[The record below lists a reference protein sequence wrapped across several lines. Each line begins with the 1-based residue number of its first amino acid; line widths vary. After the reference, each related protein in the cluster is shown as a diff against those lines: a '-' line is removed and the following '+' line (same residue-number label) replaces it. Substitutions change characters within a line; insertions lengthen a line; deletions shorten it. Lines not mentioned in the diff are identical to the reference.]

1 MTTDEALTKQ
11 VNDILQDENVNR
23 QVRIDTVEKQFAVD
37 NMSSAIVYKL
47 IGDLCY
53 PDDAWYSSEYYAKA
67 IEIWASQGVETIDL
81 AEICERAAKS
91 FVAIAEFEEA
101 EGYYLKALKLKEKF
115 LGEGHSSLASLYNE
129 IGIFYQY
136 NPEKAI
142 PYYQKALDIWKKEA
156 DIDPFDISTS
166 YYNIGAAYVK
176 LHDYSK
182 ALEYLNQSLDI
193 RTREYGEMNPY
204 VALVIGQIGGVYF
217 EQEDFA
223 KAFEL
228 FSKAYDILKK
238 TVTAKDPCIKQ
249 MKKNLDAAKRKVCD
263 NK

>member
-1 MTTDEALTKQ
+1 MEKRDILENQ
-11 VNDILQDENVNR
+11 VNEILQDEDVNR

-37 NMSSAIVYKL
+37 DATSAIVYKL

-67 IEIWASQGVETIDL
+67 IGIWESQGVETMDF

-91 FVAIAEFEEA
+91 FCAIAGFEEA
-101 EGYYLKALKLKEKF
+101 EEYYLKALKLKEKF
-115 LGEGHSSLASLYNE
+115 LGEGHTDLASLYNE
-129 IGIFYQY
+129 IGLFYQY
-136 NPEKAI
+136 NPGKAI
-142 PYYQKALDIWKKEA
+142 PYYQKALDIWIKEA

-166 YYNIGAAYVK
+166 YYNIGTAYVK
-176 LHDYSK
+176 LHDNSK

-217 EQEDFA
+217 EQEYYA
-223 KAFEL
+223 KAHEL

-238 TVTAKDPCIKQ
+238 TVTANDPCAKQ
-249 MKKNLDAAKRKVCD
+249 MKKNLDAAKK
-263 NK
+263 KLS

>member
-1 MTTDEALTKQ
+1 MANDDLLIKQ
-11 VNDILQDENVNR
+11 VNEILQDEDVNR

-37 NMSSAIVYKL
+37 DTSSAIVYKL

-67 IEIWASQGVETIDL
+67 IEICASQGVETIDL

-101 EGYYLKALKLKEKF
+101 EEYYLKALKLKEKL
-115 LGEGHSSLASLYNE
+115 LGEGHSSIASLYNE
-129 IGIFYQY
+129 IGLFYQY
-136 NPEKAI
+136 HPEKAI
-142 PYYQKALDIWKKEA
+142 PYYQKALDIWIKET

-176 LHDYSK
+176 LQDYPK

-193 RTREYGEMNPY
+193 RT
-204 VALVIGQIGGVYF
+204 
-217 EQEDFA
+217 
-223 KAFEL
+223 
-228 FSKAYDILKK
+228 
-238 TVTAKDPCIKQ
+238 
-249 MKKNLDAAKRKVCD
+249 KRIW
-263 NK
+263 

>member
-1 MTTDEALTKQ
+1 MANDDLLIKQ
-11 VNDILQDENVNR
+11 VNEILQDEDVNR

-37 NMSSAIVYKL
+37 DTSSAIVYKL

-67 IEIWASQGVETIDL
+67 IEICASQGVETIDL

-101 EGYYLKALKLKEKF
+101 EEYYLKALKLKEKL
-115 LGEGHSSLASLYNE
+115 LGEGHSSIASLYNE
-129 IGIFYQY
+129 IGLFYQY
-136 NPEKAI
+136 HPGKAI
-142 PYYQKALDIWKKEA
+142 HYYQKALDIWIKET

-176 LHDYSK
+176 LQDYTK
-182 ALEYLNQSLDI
+182 ALEYLNKSLDI

-217 EQEDFA
+217 EQEDYA
-223 KAFEL
+223 RAHEL

-238 TVTAKDPCIKQ
+238 TVTAKDPCAKQ
-249 MKKNLDAAKRKVCD
+249 MKKNLDAAKK
-263 NK
+263 KLS

>member
-1 MTTDEALTKQ
+1 MANDDLLIKQ
-11 VNDILQDENVNR
+11 VNEILQDEDVNR

-37 NMSSAIVYKL
+37 DTSSAIVYKL

-67 IEIWASQGVETIDL
+67 IEICASQGVETIDL

-101 EGYYLKALKLKEKF
+101 EEYYLKALKLKEKL
-115 LGEGHSSLASLYNE
+115 LGEGHSSIASLYNE
-129 IGIFYQY
+129 IGLFYQY
-136 NPEKAI
+136 HPEKAI
-142 PYYQKALDIWKKEA
+142 PYYQKALDIWIKETN
-156 DIDPFDISTS
+156 IDPFDISTS

-176 LHDYSK
+176 LQDYPK
-182 ALEYLNQSLDI
+182 ALEYLNKSLDI

-217 EQEDFA
+217 EQEDYA
-223 KAFEL
+223 RAHEL

-238 TVTAKDPCIKQ
+238 TVTAKDPCAKQ
-249 MKKNLDAAKRKVCD
+249 MKKNLDATKK
-263 NK
+263 KLG